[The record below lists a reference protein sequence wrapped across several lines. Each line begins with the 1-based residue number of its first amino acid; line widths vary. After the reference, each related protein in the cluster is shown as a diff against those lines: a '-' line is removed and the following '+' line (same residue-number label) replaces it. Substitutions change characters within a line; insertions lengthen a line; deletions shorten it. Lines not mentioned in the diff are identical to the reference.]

1 MSREAAVAATPE
13 PKPQPE
19 TAQERATP
27 LRQHPVAIG
36 DGDGGS
42 GSGGG
47 CAGTVVGGWS
57 PRQWPASPRWTRRA
71 AAPTAITRSPT
82 WRGTDAEAQRIL
94 DSISSS
100 SSSSSS
106 DDNDDNEQESGGHPG
121 SLSALVSEL
130 LVGHPSRS
138 SPVQR
143 SPVRVRVRARRLGG
157 SAGGEEGMR
166 MGAAPPEA
174 WMYAR
179 ARGARRKQSPQ
190 QQQQPPPPPQQQ
202 QQQQRQP
209 QQRRQQ
215 QRRQQQL
222 LQQWQR
228 QEEEERARHVVARVE
243 GAGLT
248 VASADT
254 RTSPIV
260 RPRVRARRVSGPRT
274 HSGSSPDTAR
284 SRSPTTRQNEAAVEI
299 FVESECAQRSF

>member
-13 PKPQPE
+13 PEPQPE

-27 LRQHPVAIG
+27 LRQHPVTIG

-47 CAGTVVGGWS
+47 CASTVVGGWS

-100 SSSSSS
+100 SSS
-106 DDNDDNEQESGGHPG
+106 DDNDDGEQESGGHPG

-157 SAGGEEGMR
+157 SAGGEEGVR

-179 ARGARRKQSPQ
+179 ARGARRKQSRQPP
-190 QQQQPPPPPQQQ
+190 QQQPPPPPPPPP
-202 QQQQRQP
+202 QQQRQP

-215 QRRQQQL
+215 QRQQL

-248 VASADT
+248 VASADI